1 MNEPTRPIIEELER
15 RDFKTDMLYIMV
27 SIPLVVV
34 GVTCIVLFAVL
45 QQRWL
50 GLVGVVLWTAAWVT
64 TVVWFE
70 IKKNIYG
77 KILQAEEESLKQMVK
92 ERENSK

>member
-1 MNEPTRPIIEELER
+1 MNEPTRSIIEELER

-27 SIPLVVV
+27 CIPLVVV
-34 GVTCIVLFAVL
+34 SITCMVLFAVL

-50 GLVGVVLWTAAWVT
+50 GLVGVLLWTTALTAS
-64 TVVWFE
+64 VVWFE
-70 IKKNIYG
+70 IKKNIYV

-92 ERENSK
+92 EREGLK